1 MTTACRRS
9 SRLPRHPRRR
19 VVSDVKQ
26 AREGVIPTAVDRPGP
41 TGAFTAVGLVL
52 GEIEPHHD
60 RPAALGIVEFFVD
73 GIGEEHRAGQPEEPV
88 ATAQLTVEGVFNEG
102 CQLEAQGQLEAA
114 VARYEQVSAKYPGTT
129 FARDAEQRLRMIRD
143 KLNF

>member
-1 MTTACRRS
+1 MAA
-9 SRLPRHPRRR
+9 PP
-19 VVSDVKQ
+19 
-26 AREGVIPTAVDRPGP
+26 PTASVSAPSSLLCARCN
-41 TGAFTAVGLVL
+41 TALDFVGTKRLHEGGRWGVL
-52 GEIEPHHD
+52 GD
-60 RPAALGIVEFFVD
+60 LGELFVKRERFDVYVCPRCGRVEFFVD

>member
-73 GIGEEHRAGQPEEPV
+73 GAPGDGDFAAPGGAVDGAFEANAGAFERRPGISAGSRIAFAFDPDAAVGLTNDMQYRAGD
-88 ATAQLTVEGVFNEG
+88 
-102 CQLEAQGQLEAA
+102 A
-114 VARYEQVSAKYPGTT
+114 VAIN
-129 FARDAEQRLRMIRD
+129 RLD
-143 KLNF
+143 E